1 METTNVAS
9 LQQHLIIKYIF
20 SYHTAFAKHHL
31 IYDVPDQN
39 GCRNGAE
46 LAEPADG
53 STQLPWGSVLSILI
67 EITITHDKYDKFYS
81 HDVFLYVL

>member
-1 METTNVAS
+1 MTKHSFSRKHFHSNTFTFKTNEVMETTNVAS

-53 STQLPWGSVLSILI
+53 STQLP
-67 EITITHDKYDKFYS
+67 
-81 HDVFLYVL
+81 